1 MPDLLRRSPIRTIY
15 APVQLP
21 ITASTA
27 TCKILHLVLGPLDL
41 DLLGL
46 HVHLNKVVLDITANQ
61 GPGELLGNLLCAL
74 SHLLDGGLPSVLSNL
89 LTAVE
94 RIRLGARFA
103 RVARREH
110 AILRSGIPAGRQAGP
125 DRPAGT
131 LARGR
136 R

>member
-94 RIRLGARFA
+94 RIVSALGS
-103 RVARREH
+103 
-110 AILRSGIPAGRQAGP
+110 LG
-125 DRPAGT
+125 
-131 LARGR
+131 
-136 R
+136 